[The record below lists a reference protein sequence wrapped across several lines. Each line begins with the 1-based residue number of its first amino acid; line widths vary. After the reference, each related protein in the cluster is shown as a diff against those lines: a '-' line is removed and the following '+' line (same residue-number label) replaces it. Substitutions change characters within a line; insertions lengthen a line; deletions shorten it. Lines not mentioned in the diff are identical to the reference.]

1 MVGTQL
7 HTLSV
12 TMEFVPVLEKLSRI
26 IEVHRGGARG
36 TWKAHDPG
44 FTPEG
49 HCGALVIAFVR
60 HLLWRWQMVRDNE
73 SLNQFAA
80 GLRRD
85 FADHIEDPCCRP
97 YLAGLGLSVSARL
110 ADLLIA
116 HGVPVSESSVRAM
129 SVLKALGEADV
140 GAALDS
146 GNPWRELKWLGNQVR
161 PPFMLIKPSELQ
173 AQIEKRGVDAPVG
186 SKKHKRAKPSKGG
199 GKGTVKPAV
208 CLDPTLLRLESGIF
222 QSEDGTPLSQL
233 SLPQVGSASS
243 GVAVVSVSVIDPYLK
258 AAHPLSAD
266 PLALFVVDSPMVP
279 VTACP
284 VSSERVPLVCA
295 ANSEPLLIDGHLIQ
309 LGAVPVCRVPL
320 QPSCDVKA
328 IPTCVVKAMVF
339 KDQTKGSW
347 ADVVSHPLL
356 HIFAMVPPLS
366 QCQDADCCGCE
377 CWHRSLDFPLD
388 TPVLELWGKQ
398 WLRLDFSTASP
409 DAADMFT
416 CHIRLPE
423 HLQMVV
429 QQFSGHNGVYLEPKS
444 LDGRKPSPAFQVVWL
459 PKLEVSQLILM
470 RQTVAHVIGLARLG
484 TKMGLRCRS
493 EHAAEVF
500 GVLKPGHTFLP
511 PGKRQSYLVG
521 PFAYGTLQASVAQV
535 LQANG
540 WVAKPI
546 QVVAAKA
553 HVQGLMYRVQS
564 VQEPPMKMLRL
575 SHGDVLIARED
586 ENAVPVDNAPK
597 VLATSQTESFV
608 SKAAE
613 GDYIQTH
620 DPWAKAAARLPA
632 KSFQIGNPLED
643 ITQKV
648 VAEVMAKIP
657 QPAMEVDSEQSTEKR
672 VEALELQLKD
682 LAGQTQSLAHQ
693 AQQQALDTSGQIQD
707 LRGQLHQQST
717 HFEAAI
723 TAQANA
729 LQGFQDTFQEQF
741 RQQVNHQQTMLDSMF
756 SKQMSQFESLLSKR
770 HRPE

>member
-1 MVGTQL
+1 
-7 HTLSV
+7 
-12 TMEFVPVLEKLSRI
+12 
-26 IEVHRGGARG
+26 
-36 TWKAHDPG
+36 
-44 FTPEG
+44 
-49 HCGALVIAFVR
+49 
-60 HLLWRWQMVRDNE
+60 
-73 SLNQFAA
+73 
-80 GLRRD
+80 
-85 FADHIEDPCCRP
+85 
-97 YLAGLGLSVSARL
+97 
-110 ADLLIA
+110 
-116 HGVPVSESSVRAM
+116 M

-140 GAALDS
+140 SAALDS

-173 AQIEKRGVDAPVG
+173 AQIDKRVSDQPVG
-186 SKKHKRAKPSKGG
+186 NKKHKRAKSAKGG
-199 GKGTVKPAV
+199 GKGHAKPAT

-243 GVAVVSVSVIDPYLK
+243 GVAVVSVSAIDPYLK
-258 AAHPLSAD
+258 AGRPLSAG
-266 PLALFVVDSPMVP
+266 PLALFVVDSP
-279 VTACP
+279 TAPATSCP
-284 VSSERVPLVCA
+284 VRPERVPLVCA
-295 ANSEPLLIDGHLIQ
+295 ANSEPLLVDGHLIQ

-320 QPSCDVKA
+320 QSGCEVKSV
-328 IPTCVVKAMVF
+328 PTCVVKAMVF
-339 KDQTKGSW
+339 KDQTTVSW
-347 ADVVSHPLL
+347 GEVVSHPLL
-356 HIFAMVPPLS
+356 HIFAMVPPLL
-366 QCQDADCCGCE
+366 QCRDEDCCGCE
-377 CWHRSLDFPLD
+377 CWHRTVDFPLD
-388 TPVLELWGKQ
+388 SPVLELWGKQ
-398 WLRLDFSTASP
+398 WLRLDFSPASP
-409 DAADMFT
+409 DQADMFT

-459 PKLEVSQLILM
+459 PKQDISQLILM

-484 TKMGLRCRS
+484 TKMGLRCKS

-540 WVAKPI
+540 WVAKPV

-553 HVQGLMYRVQS
+553 HVQCLMFRVQS

-575 SHGDVLIARED
+575 AHGDVLIAKED
-586 ENAVPVDNAPK
+586 ENVMPVDPAPK
-597 VLATSQTESFV
+597 VFSTSQTESFV
-608 SKAAE
+608 SKSAE

-632 KSFQIGNPLED
+632 KTFPIGNPLED

-657 QPAMEVDSEQSTEKR
+657 QQSMEVDSEQSMDKR
-672 VEALELQLKD
+672 VETLEMQLKD
-682 LAGQTQSLAHQ
+682 LTGQTQSLAHQ
-693 AQQQALDTSGQIQD
+693 AQQQALDTSGQLQD
-707 LRGQLHQQST
+707 LRGQLQQQST
-717 HFEAAI
+717 HFENAI
-723 TAQANA
+723 AAQASA
-729 LQGFQDTFQEQF
+729 IQGFQDTFQEQF
-741 RQQVNHQQTMLDSMF
+741 RQQVTHQQTMLDSMF